1 MKEYRFEINNFGLG
15 KAEPGDILE
24 WMSEGLTK
32 DRYDDLVCSMFFNNQ
47 YNNCQPGETGIST
60 WGMLFVNSVPCFALR
75 LNSRQD
81 RLITSTIYYDLKMI
95 RAGDAKMLDL
105 RSGVVAE

>member
-1 MKEYRFEINNFGLG
+1 MKEYRFEINNYGRG
-15 KAEPGDILE
+15 KAEPGAILV

-32 DRYDDLVCSMFFNNQ
+32 DRYDDLVRRMFFNNQ

-60 WGMLFVNSVPCFALR
+60 WGMLYVNSEPCFALR

-81 RLITSTIYYDLKMI
+81 RLITSMVYYDLKMI
-95 RAGDAKMLDL
+95 RAGDANMLDL
-105 RSGVVAE
+105 RTGVLSE